1 MRRPSDKPALDKPA
15 FPRRKSGRAAFD
27 DSGRSIWEWQTA
39 TGVFERNVTA
49 EQVAQLEDTNL
60 SIVEESE
67 PVGTSIYDS
76 STAPTKVGMAS
87 QRAIATKPARAT
99 TLLSRLLKRS

>member
-1 MRRPSDKPALDKPA
+1 MRRPTDKPTADKA
-15 FPRRKSGRAAFD
+15 DFPRRKSGRAAFD
-27 DSGRSIWEWQTA
+27 ATGRSIWEWQTA

-67 PVGTSIYDS
+67 PAGTSIYDS
-76 STAPTKVGMAS
+76 STAPTKIGVAG
-87 QRAIATKPARAT
+87 QRSATTKPARPST
-99 TLLSRLLKRS
+99 ILSRLLKRS